1 MDNGHG
7 QYTLVGVL
15 NSQSDCGDTTSGSTN
30 PNPPLSYNRIW
41 TGTGAGGL
49 PLVYAKVSGKMFIL
63 IICYFCYFFSHYSA
77 CSLDHASNDC
87 QQS

>member
-1 MDNGHG
+1 MAKNTKDTCNADEGGPLVVDNGHG

-49 PLVYAKVSGKMFIL
+49 PLVYAKVSGKMF
-63 IICYFCYFFSHYSA
+63 FF
-77 CSLDHASNDC
+77 
-87 QQS
+87 